1 MPILWLA
8 SFPKSGNTWARA
20 LLANYI
26 AGEDG
31 GVDINKLPTFALAD
45 SGMWAYERAAGRK
58 LPNATL
64 EEIMALKP
72 KAHAA
77 IANISQNLVFAKTH
91 SALRML
97 HGVPTITP
105 DVTAGAVYILRN
117 PLDVV
122 LSYADHYGLSHAD
135 TVDALSSDN
144 LITMGRADRTPEY
157 LGDWSAHVRGW
168 TRAPGLARTVLRYED
183 MQADA
188 GNALRQVLNMLRQPI
203 DEAKLANAV
212 SHSTFDALQGQE
224 ALKGFNEKS
233 RNQQRF
239 FRSGKAGQWRSELAP
254 DLVTRMVDQHR
265 DVMAEF
271 GYLDAD
277 GNPI

>member
-26 AGEDG
+26 SGDSNP
-31 GVDINKLPTFALAD
+31 VDINKLPAFALAD
-45 SGMWAYERAAGRK
+45 SGIWAYERAAGRP
-58 LPNATL
+58 LQNPTL
-64 EEIMALKP
+64 EDIMPLKP

-77 IANISQNLVFAKTH
+77 IAAVHQNLVFAKTH
-91 SALRML
+91 SALRVL

-117 PLDVV
+117 PLDVA
-122 LSYADHYGLSHAD
+122 LSYADHYGLSHSDTAD
-135 TVDALSSDN
+135 AMASDQ
-144 LITMGRADRTPEY
+144 LMTMGRADRAPEY
-157 LGDWSAHVRGW
+157 LGNWSAHVRGW
-168 TRAPGLARTVLRYED
+168 TKAPGLTRTVLRYED

-188 GNALRQVLNMLRQPI
+188 GATLVKILEMLRQPI
-203 DEAKLANAV
+203 DAAKVASAV
-212 SHSTFDALQGQE
+212 KHSTFEALQGQE

-233 RNQQRF
+233 RNQDRF
-239 FRSGKAGQWRSELAP
+239 FRSGKAGQWQDKLSP
-254 DLVTRMVDQHR
+254 DLVTKMVETHK
-265 DVMAEF
+265 DVMTEF

>member
-20 LLANYI
+20 LLANYS
-26 AGEDG
+26 ASGEA
-31 GVDINKLPTFALAD
+31 GVDINKLPAFALAD
-45 SGMWAYERAAGRK
+45 SGMWAYERAAGKK
-58 LPNATL
+58 LPNAAL
-64 EEIMALKP
+64 EDIMPLKS

-97 HGVPTITP
+97 HGLPTITP

-122 LSYADHYGLSHAD
+122 LSYADHFNLSHTD
-135 TVDALSSDN
+135 TVDAISSDS
-144 LITMGRADRTPEY
+144 LVTMGRADRVPEY
-157 LGDWSAHVRGW
+157 LGNWSAHVRGW
-168 TRAPGLARTVLRYED
+168 THAPGLSRTILRYED

-188 GNALRQVLNMLRQPI
+188 GKALRQVLDMLRQPI
-203 DEAKLANAV
+203 DEAKLAQAV
-212 SHSTFDALQGQE
+212 SHSTFDALQRQE
-224 ALKGFNEKS
+224 SLKGFNEKS
-233 RNQQRF
+233 RNQERF
-239 FRSGKAGQWRSELAP
+239 FRAGTAGQWRKDLAP
-254 DLVTRMVDQHR
+254 DLVTRMVERHR
-265 DVMAEF
+265 DIMAKF

>member
-26 AGEDG
+26 AGG
-31 GVDINKLPTFALAD
+31 TQPVDINQLPSFALAD
-45 SGMWAYERAAGRK
+45 TGIWAYERAAGRP
-58 LPNATL
+58 LPNASL
-64 EEIMALKP
+64 EDIMPLKP

-77 IANISQNLVFAKTH
+77 ISTVQKNLVFAKTH
-91 SALRML
+91 TALRVL

-122 LSYADHYGLSHAD
+122 LSYADHYGLSHSD
-135 TVDALSSDN
+135 TVDAMASNQLM
-144 LITMGRADRTPEY
+144 TMGRADRAPEY
-157 LGDWSAHVRGW
+157 LGNWSAHVRGW
-168 TRAPGLARTVLRYED
+168 TRAPGLTRTVLRYED

-188 GNALRQVLNMLRQPI
+188 SASLVKILEMLRQPI
-203 DEAKLANAV
+203 DAAKLANAV
-212 SHSTFDALQGQE
+212 KHSTFEALQGQE

-233 RNQQRF
+233 RNQDRF
-239 FRSGKAGQWRSELAP
+239 FRSGKAGQWRDALAP
-254 DLVTRMVDQHR
+254 DLVTKMIDAHR
-265 DVMAEF
+265 DVMTEF
-271 GYLDAD
+271 GYLDAE

>member
-26 AGEDG
+26 AGSEA

-45 SGMWAYERAAGRK
+45 SGIWAYERAAGRK
-58 LPNATL
+58 LPDATL
-64 EEIMALKP
+64 EDIMPLKP

-77 IANISQNLVFAKTH
+77 IANINQNLVFAKTH
-91 SALRML
+91 SALRVL

-117 PLDVV
+117 PLDIV
-122 LSYADHYGLSHAD
+122 LSYADHYGLSHTD
-135 TVDALSSDN
+135 TVDAISSKN
-144 LITMGRADRTPEY
+144 LITMGRADRAPEY
-157 LGDWSAHVRGW
+157 LGNWSAHVRGW
-168 TRAPGLARTVLRYED
+168 TRAPGLVRTVLRYED

-188 GNALRQVLNMLRQPI
+188 GKALRQILNMLRQPI
-203 DEAKLANAV
+203 DEAKILQAV
-212 SHSTFDALQGQE
+212 RNSTFDALQSQE

-233 RNQQRF
+233 RNQKRF
-239 FRSGKAGQWRSELAP
+239 FRAGTAGQWRTELAP
-254 DLVTRMVDQHR
+254 DLVTSIIEQHR
-265 DVMAEF
+265 DVMTEF

-277 GNPI
+277 DNPS

>member
-26 AGEDG
+26 AGGAE

-45 SGMWAYERAAGRK
+45 SGMWAYERAAGRP

-64 EEIMALKP
+64 EDIMPLKA

-77 IANISQNLVFAKTH
+77 IANVNQNLVFAKTH
-91 SALRML
+91 SALRMMF
-97 HGVPTITP
+97 GVPTITP
-105 DVTAGAVYILRN
+105 DVTAGAVYIIRN
-117 PLDVV
+117 PLDVA

-135 TVDALSSDN
+135 TVDAMASDQ
-144 LITMGRADRTPEY
+144 LITIGRADRAPEY
-157 LGDWSAHVRGW
+157 LGNWSAHVRGW

-183 MQADA
+183 MQEDA
-188 GNALRQVLNMLRQPI
+188 GKALAQVLEMLRQPI
-203 DEAKLANAV
+203 NQATLSQAV
-212 SHSTFDALQGQE
+212 KNSTFKALRNQE

-233 RNQQRF
+233 RNQDRF
-239 FRSGKAGQWRSELAP
+239 FRSGKAGQWRTDLAP
-254 DLVTRMVDQHR
+254 DLVARVVDHHR

-271 GYLDAD
+271 GYLDGD
-277 GNPI
+277 GNPV

>member
-26 AGEDG
+26 AGSEA
-31 GVDINKLPTFALAD
+31 GVDINKLPAFALAD
-45 SGMWAYERAAGRK
+45 SGIWAYERAAGRK
-58 LPNATL
+58 LPDAAL
-64 EEIMALKP
+64 EDIMPLKP

-77 IANISQNLVFAKTH
+77 IANTNQNLVFAKTH
-91 SALRML
+91 SALRVL

-105 DVTAGAVYILRN
+105 GVTAGAVYILRN

-122 LSYADHYGLSHAD
+122 LSYADHYGLSHTD
-135 TVDALSSDN
+135 TVEAISSKN
-144 LITMGRADRTPEY
+144 LITMGRTDRAPEY

-168 TRAPGLARTVLRYED
+168 TRAPGLVRTVLRYED

-188 GNALRQVLNMLRQPI
+188 GKALRQILNMLRQPI
-203 DEAKLANAV
+203 DQAKTRQSV
-212 SHSTFDALQGQE
+212 SNSTFDALKNQE
-224 ALKGFNEKS
+224 AMKGFNEKS
-233 RNQQRF
+233 RNQKRF
-239 FRSGKAGQWRSELAP
+239 FRAGTAGQWRTDLAP
-254 DLVTRMVDQHR
+254 DLVTRMIEKHR
-265 DVMAEF
+265 DVMTEF

>member
-26 AGEDG
+26 AGAAE
-31 GVDINKLPTFALAD
+31 GVDINKLPAFALAD
-45 SGMWAYERAAGRK
+45 SGIWAYERAAGRP
-58 LPNATL
+58 LPDASL
-64 EEIMALKP
+64 EDIMPLKA
-72 KAHAA
+72 KAHA
-77 IANISQNLVFAKTH
+77 ILANVHENLVFAKTH
-91 SALRML
+91 SALRVL
-97 HGVPTITP
+97 HGKPTITP
-105 DVTAGAVYILRN
+105 DVTAGAVYIRRN

-135 TVDALSSDN
+135 TVDALSSN
-144 LITMGRADRTPEY
+144 QLITMGRADRAPEY

-168 TRAPGLARTVLRYED
+168 TKAPGLARTVLRYED

-188 GNALRQVLNMLRQPI
+188 GKALTQVLEMLRQPI
-203 DEAKLANAV
+203 DQAKLNQAV
-212 SHSTFDALQGQE
+212 GHSTFEALQGQE

-233 RNQQRF
+233 RNQNRF
-239 FRSGKAGQWRSELAP
+239 FRSGKAGQWRTELAP
-254 DLVTRMVDQHR
+254 ELVTRMVDQHR

>member
-45 SGMWAYERAAGRK
+45 SGIWAYERAAGRK

-64 EEIMALKP
+64 EEIMTLKP

-144 LITMGRADRTPEY
+144 LITMGRADRAPEY

-188 GNALRQVLNMLRQPI
+188 GNALRQVVNMLRQPI
-203 DEAKLANAV
+203 DETRLANAV
-212 SHSTFDALQGQE
+212 RNSTFDALQGQE

-254 DLVTRMVDQHR
+254 VLVTRMVDQHR